1 MRQHTLASPT
11 WATSSFSDP
20 PDTAPMEFASLGHH
34 LNLCRGPRGRLFA
47 LRCAAE
53 AAHTWASARLVTT
66 LFGVAAVAALA
77 YLVG

>member
-1 MRQHTLASPT
+1 MLASPT

-20 PDTAPMEFASLGHH
+20 PDTAPMEFASLGQH

-53 AAHTWASARLVTT
+53 LAHAWASARLVTT
-66 LFGVAAVAALA
+66 LFGVAAVAAMA
-77 YLVG
+77 YLIS